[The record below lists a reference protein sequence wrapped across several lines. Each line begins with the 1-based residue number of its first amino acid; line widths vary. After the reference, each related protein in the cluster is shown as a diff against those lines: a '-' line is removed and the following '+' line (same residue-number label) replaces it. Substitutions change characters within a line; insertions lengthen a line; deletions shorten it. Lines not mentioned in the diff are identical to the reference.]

1 MSSAES
7 MGCLM
12 VLISKLPCVPRKE
25 PAKTVCLAC
34 TGLLFSGCSFAA
46 VLLAIWRAIFGGSAP
61 SPPAAP
67 GSPGGGGGR
76 VTNLNG
82 LFNVKT
88 DISLALGGVAVILIV
103 LMVIYAAGSWIKN
116 RPVRMMRNVALAT
129 RDQHIDRELGSLS
142 DRVTALSA
150 VQAPVVQQP
159 TQQVVRYEPQGQIC
173 EYTKQSMVPLRYQ
186 GAFSGHMEDLQE
198 GGFIRASRDGAG
210 LQEPG
215 WGRRPAVRQIPIQ
228 GSRPQA
234 MPRIGGGADQE
245 QFPGGHEYYVEGVQT
260 AGASN
265 STGLAA

>member
-12 VLISKLPCVPRKE
+12 ALISKLPCVPRKE

-76 VTNLNG
+76 VTTQNG
-82 LFNVKT
+82 FFNVKT

-116 RPVRMMRNVALAT
+116 RPGRMMRSMALAT

-142 DRVTALSA
+142 DRLTALSA
-150 VQAPVVQQP
+150 VQ
-159 TQQVVRYEPQGQIC
+159 
-173 EYTKQSMVPLRYQ
+173 
-186 GAFSGHMEDLQE
+186 
-198 GGFIRASRDGAG
+198 
-210 LQEPG
+210 
-215 WGRRPAVRQIPIQ
+215 
-228 GSRPQA
+228 
-234 MPRIGGGADQE
+234 
-245 QFPGGHEYYVEGVQT
+245 
-260 AGASN
+260 
-265 STGLAA
+265 